1 VSDPLFPFYEREL
14 AILRQRAA
22 EFAEEHPKIAARLS
36 LGRDE
41 SQDPHVERLL
51 QGVAF
56 LNARLHKRLEDDF
69 PELSDT
75 LLDLLYPHYLRPVPS
90 MSIVEMRIDPKQ
102 AALINGHRV
111 PRGTMLETEPVDG
124 GPCLYRTCFDLQLWP
139 LQLTAARFAVAP
151 FDLPV
156 VPPPQT
162 ESILQIDLASLLP
175 SVPIG
180 SMPLDSLRFHLHVGA
195 GQPIFR
201 LYELLLTK
209 CLGVVVSDPAEG
221 EGATILPPTRIA
233 AAGFDRDDAAL
244 PSDSRSFP
252 GYRLLSEMFALPQK
266 FLFVELGGLHGSAAA
281 RAGTGLRLSFLLTE
295 TDRELERLVTAAA
308 VRLGCTPVVNL
319 FPHRLDPLRL
329 SGTQSEYCLVPDVRR
344 PAGFEIHSLR
354 GVRAGRPGERPRS
367 VLPLYAPAG
376 GGGDNPLLATDDGG
390 RDAGLRYVAARRMRR
405 EPMPDGSF
413 DGGSDLWLS
422 LVDAAGGPAAVNG
435 LTLHADA
442 WCTNRNLTN
451 LLPFAVGRPRLTLR
465 DGDGP
470 VGMISCLTRPTRP
483 LRHRPGRGA
492 AWRLISHL
500 ALNHLSLVEG
510 AGGRGPEALRQMLSL
525 YLHED
530 LEDFG
535 QKQRWIQGITG
546 ISGRRVAAR
555 VPGPGGG
562 VAQGLEVRLHLDEDR
577 FGDHAAYLFASVLD
591 RFFAAHVTINS
602 FTRLVAASRK
612 QDSRQEP
619 WRWPPRAGNR
629 VLA

>member
-1 VSDPLFPFYEREL
+1 MSDPLLPFYEREL

-75 LLDLLYPHYLRPVPS
+75 LLDLLYPHYLRPIPS
-90 MSIVEMRIDPKQ
+90 MTIVEMGIDPQQ
-102 AALINGHRV
+102 AALTNGHRV

-124 GPCLYRTCFDLQLWP
+124 SPCLYRTCFDLQLWP
-139 LQLTAARFAVAP
+139 IRVQGARLAVAP

-156 VPPPQT
+156 VPPTQT
-162 ESILQIDLASLLP
+162 EAVLQLDLASLMP
-175 SVPIG
+175 SVSIG
-180 SMPLDSLRFHLHVGA
+180 RMPLDSLRFHLHAGV

-209 CLGVVVSDPAEG
+209 CLGIVVDDPQQVD
-221 EGATILPPTRIA
+221 TVTMLPPSRLVA
-233 AAGFDRDDAAL
+233 GGFDGDDAAL
-244 PSDSRSFP
+244 PADPRSFP

-266 FLFVELGGLHGSAAA
+266 FLFVDLGGLRGSAAA
-281 RAGTGLRLSFLLTE
+281 HCGSAVRLSFLLSQ
-295 TDRELERLVTAAA
+295 TDRELERLVSPSA

-319 FPHRLDPLRL
+319 FPHRVDPLRL

-344 PAGFEIHSLR
+344 PTGLEIHSLR
-354 GVRAGRPGERPRS
+354 AVRAGQPGERPRK
-367 VLPLYAPAG
+367 VLPLHAPAVG
-376 GGGDNPLLATDDGG
+376 MADASFSTDDAIRSG
-390 RDAGLRYVAARRMRR
+390 GLRYVAARRVRR

-413 DGGSDLWLS
+413 DGGGDLWIS
-422 LVDAAGGPAAVNG
+422 LVDVEGGPSAVEG
-435 LTLHADA
+435 LTLHSEA
-442 WCTNRNLTN
+442 WCTNRNLTT

-465 DGDGP
+465 DGNGP
-470 VGMISCLTRPTRP
+470 VGLISCLARPTRP

-500 ALNHLSLVEG
+500 SLNHLSLVDG
-510 AGGRGPEALRQMLSL
+510 GGGRGPQALREMLGL
-525 YLHED
+525 YLHDD
-530 LEDFG
+530 LEDYG
-535 QKQRWIQGITG
+535 QKQRWIQGIIG

-555 VPGPGGG
+555 VPGPAGG
-562 VAQGLEVRLHLDEDR
+562 VAQGLEVRLDLDEDR
-577 FGDHAAYLFASVLD
+577 FGDRAAYLFASVLD
-591 RFFAAHVTINS
+591 RFFAAHVTVNS